1 MSSRSYR
8 SFRSYRTSRS
18 SRSSRRIVSASAA
31 VAVCTLLTVPTATA
45 APGAPAAPGAGTAA
59 PGSPGKA
66 RAVTAELDLDVR
78 LLNNAVDVPVNVSLN
93 KVESPAQ
100 RDGTVL
106 TAKVDGVDQ
115 SGPVTLVKADVG
127 KSVTRTDAK
136 GATAS
141 VTLADADVHAP
152 GLPGTTLLGL
162 EALTA
167 TATCPV
173 DGQPTADV
181 VAPAKLTVLGK
192 SVTVSLYGPTKVDV
206 PLVGSVSVEFSKK
219 TTTSTTAAASAL
231 EVQVAVDPLNLNVA
245 KVTGTVRIASV
256 SCEKPVPATPTA
268 TPTPSDA
275 APTVTPAAQP
285 VVDVT
290 PSGAPSAAP
299 GTARA
304 AAPQATGTTPAARRT
319 GTGTA
324 SAAPDHL
331 ASTGGND
338 ATAPLAAG
346 AAALV
351 AGGAVALWGTRR
363 RRAVAAHARRH

>member
-1 MSSRSYR
+1 MS
-8 SFRSYRTSRS
+8 SRS
-18 SRSSRRIVSASAA
+18 SRSSRSSSRIVSASAA

-45 APGAPAAPGAGTAA
+45 APGAPAAPGAGA

-245 KVTGTVRIASV
+245 KVTGTIRIASV

-268 TPTPSDA
+268 TPTPAPTPSDA

-285 VVDVT
+285 VADVT
-290 PSGAPSAAP
+290 PSGAPSGAPSAAP

-304 AAPQATGTTPAARRT
+304 AAPQAAGTTPAARRT
-319 GTGTA
+319 GTGTS

-351 AGGAVALWGTRR
+351 AGGAAALWGTRR

>member
-1 MSSRSYR
+1 MS
-8 SFRSYRTSRS
+8 SRS
-18 SRSSRRIVSASAA
+18 SRSSRRIVSATAA

-45 APGAPAAPGAGTAA
+45 APGAPGAGAAGTAA
-59 PGSPGKA
+59 AGSPGKA

-78 LLNNAVDVPVNVSLN
+78 LLNNAVGVPVNVSLN

-245 KVTGTVRIASV
+245 KVTGTIRIASV
-256 SCEKPVPATPTA
+256 SCEKPVPAAPTA
-268 TPTPSDA
+268 TPTPAPTPSDA
-275 APTVTPAAQP
+275 APVATPAAQP
-285 VVDVT
+285 VADVT

-299 GTARA
+299 GTAHA
-304 AAPQATGTTPAARRT
+304 AAPQAATATPSARRT
-319 GTGTA
+319 GTGTGTGTS

-363 RRAVAAHARRH
+363 RRTAVAAHARRH

>member
-1 MSSRSYR
+1 M
-8 SFRSYRTSRS
+8 
-18 SRSSRRIVSASAA
+18 
-31 VAVCTLLTVPTATA
+31 LTVPTATA
-45 APGAPAAPGAGTAA
+45 APAAPGAGTAT

-66 RAVTAELDLDVR
+66 RAVTAELDLDVS
-78 LLNNAVDVPVNVSLN
+78 LLNKAVDVPVNVSLN

-115 SGPVTLVKADVG
+115 AGPVTLVKADVG

-181 VAPAKLTVLGK
+181 VAPAKFTVLGK
-192 SVTVSLYGPTKVDV
+192 SVTVSLYGPTKVDL

-245 KVTGTVRIASV
+245 KVTGTIRIASV
-256 SCEKPVPATPTA
+256 SCEKPVPATPTT
-268 TPTPSDA
+268 TPTPAPTPSEA
-275 APTVTPAAQP
+275 APVVTPAAQP
-285 VVDVT
+285 VVDAT

-304 AAPQATGTTPAARRT
+304 AAPQAVTATPSARRT
-319 GTGTA
+319 GTGTS

-351 AGGAVALWGTRR
+351 AGGAFALWGTRR
-363 RRAVAAHARRH
+363 RRTAVAAHARRH

>member
-1 MSSRSYR
+1 M
-8 SFRSYRTSRS
+8 
-18 SRSSRRIVSASAA
+18 
-31 VAVCTLLTVPTATA
+31 PTATA
-45 APGAPAAPGAGTAA
+45 APGAPGGPGTGTAA

-245 KVTGTVRIASV
+245 KVTGTIRIASV
-256 SCEKPVPATPTA
+256 SCEKPVPAVPTA
-268 TPTPSDA
+268 TATPAPSDA
-275 APTVTPAAQP
+275 APSVTPAAQP
-285 VVDVT
+285 VADVT
-290 PSGAPSAAP
+290 PSGAPSAGP

-304 AAPQATGTTPAARRT
+304 AAPQGATATPSARRT
-319 GTGTA
+319 GTGTS

-351 AGGAVALWGTRR
+351 AGGAFALWGTRR